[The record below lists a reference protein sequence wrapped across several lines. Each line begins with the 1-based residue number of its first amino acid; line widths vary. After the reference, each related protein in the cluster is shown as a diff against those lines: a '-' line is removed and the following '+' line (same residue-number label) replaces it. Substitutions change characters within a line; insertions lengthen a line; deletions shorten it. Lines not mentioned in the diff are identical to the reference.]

1 MLYFALELIIE
12 KPNFNIDIMSSNS
25 NHTVKTVCKNIDNVY
40 KKIKKNEEAPKT
52 EYLFDN
58 KIAPKK
64 TNLEKTIEKLDM
76 MSNLGNYV
84 PRN

>member
-12 KPNFNIDIMSSNS
+12 KPNFNIDIMSRNA
-25 NHTVKTVCKNIDNVY
+25 NETVKTVCKNINSIY

-52 EYLFDN
+52 EYLFNN
-58 KIAPKK
+58 KIAPNK

-76 MSNLGNYV
+76 MNNFSNYV